1 MLEVDLTR
9 SILLTARTTA
19 LQHAVILA
27 VRQLYNG
34 YHTITGTAAMYALI
48 APWRRLDADPPGTL
62 VTVLDA
68 VPSGDIP
75 ETPIT
80 PTPTVVTRYLL
91 ASEDDVF
98 STPEVIEHS
107 ETETALQIPAGTVPA
122 GERRFMA
129 YGRPATLGDY
139 DHVYFYPVGHANT
152 LNQIGAWQQGPNLTI
167 AGVSVRL
174 LRARVSYSD
183 VANGSIVEAG

>member
-9 SILLTARTTA
+9 SITLTTRTTA
-19 LQHAVILA
+19 LRQAVILA
-27 VRQLYNG
+27 TRQFYDG
-34 YHTITGTAAMYALI
+34 EKTIRATAAMYALI
-48 APWRRLDADPPGTL
+48 YPWRRLDADPPGTL

-98 STPEVIEHS
+98 TAPEVIEHS

-122 GERRFMA
+122 GERRYIA

-152 LNQIGAWQQGPNLTI
+152 LTKSAP
-167 AGVSVRL
+167 
-174 LRARVSYSD
+174 
-183 VANGSIVEAG
+183 GSRGQT